1 MKNAPG
7 CFINLPMAVCLLV
20 AIWGWTIPDAFA
32 VEFDDIVITPE
43 LTPSGNS
50 YHGYAEYRF
59 AVTNR
64 SPDKTHKVKLIFPKE
79 SLSYSGNRI
88 REMTR
93 TVLVGPSATVYVSLF
108 QLPVEMYGH
117 SLGVVI
123 DDRAQ
128 DERVPL
134 STSRHGGRHYTIT
147 PPPPTTSRSSS
158 SWSPGTTTVFS
169 APVILMSR
177 NVDAKNLHA
186 HANKLL
192 TATSSLGRGSYE
204 TIDLG
209 LPVSA
214 WSTNWLGFSRYD
226 GVVVTGDDIR
236 QMPPAVQS
244 ALWRYVECGGALLVL
259 GGLELPE
266 SWELRESEK
275 SEPLTD
281 AAGFANYNIGF
292 GQCIVSTEADTKSLN
307 SEQWREVV
315 ESWLQTAIPWQIG
328 WSIEDANRMFPVV
341 SEGLGIP
348 VRGLFLLMLLFVAV
362 IGPVNLIV
370 LSRKKRRIWM
380 VWTVPLISLFT
391 CAAVFAYATL
401 AEGWNQ
407 RGRTEGVTILDERIH
422 RATTIGW
429 TAFYTALTPG
439 DGLHFSYETELTPQ
453 AIDMMK
459 IDRTINWTKDQH
471 LQNGWVTARIP
482 AYFMLR
488 KSEVRRER
496 VTVRTEANGH
506 LKIVNGL
513 GADIR
518 KFWLADR
525 NGTIHTGANIRAGAE
540 TELTPQQELPLSEVD
555 RGSEPDEMV
564 LFDGTLVVSLSGK
577 TLVELWD
584 AALPSQLNKGTIPS
598 LLKDEMQHVGASLS
612 HDAVVSVQK
621 HGQQW
626 QITDRFSGLTYTIE
640 KNQKKM
646 TDASSAAIHTY
657 QTSATGL
664 RRIFSSNDWITN
676 MEELIINP
684 EEYLRPGCYIASLD
698 AAPFIEEG
706 LKKVKKKQY
715 SSIVYGILAEE

>member
-1 MKNAPG
+1 MKYAPDH
-7 CFINLPMAVCLLV
+7 FINLPITVCLLV
-20 AIWGWTIPDAFA
+20 AIGCFTVSNAFA

-43 LTPSGNS
+43 LTPSGDS

-64 SPDKTHKVKLIFPKE
+64 SSDKTHEVKLIFPKD
-79 SLSYSGNRI
+79 SLGYSGNRI

-93 TVLVGPSATVYVSLF
+93 SVLVGPSATAYVSLF
-108 QLPVEMYGH
+108 QPPVEMHGH

-123 DDRAQ
+123 DGRVQA
-128 DERVPL
+128 EKVPL
-134 STSRHGGRHYTIT
+134 SSTRHGGAHYTTRPIT
-147 PPPPTTSRSSS
+147 ITSAGSPSH
-158 SWSPGTTTVFS
+158 SPGTTSTTVFS

-177 NVDAKNLHA
+177 NVDATNLHA

-192 TATSSLGRGSYE
+192 TTTSSLGRGSYE

-244 ALWRYVECGGALLVL
+244 ALRRYVECGGALLVL
-259 GGLELPE
+259 GGRELTD
-266 SWELRESEK
+266 SWELRESQK

-281 AAGFANYNIGF
+281 AAGFVNYNIGF
-292 GQCIVSTEADTKSLN
+292 GQCIVSTETGTGHLKT
-307 SEQWREVV
+307 EQWREVV
-315 ESWLQTAIPWQIG
+315 ESWINTATPWQIR
-328 WSIEDANRMFPVV
+328 WSIEDANRLFPVV
-341 SEGLGIP
+341 SGGLGIP

-380 VWTVPLISLFT
+380 FWTVPVISLLT
-391 CAAVFAYATL
+391 CVAVFAYATL
-401 AEGWNQ
+401 AEGWNKH
-407 RGRTEGVTILDERIH
+407 GRTEGVTILDENIH

-429 TAFYTALTPG
+429 TAFYTSLTPG
-439 DGLHFSYETELTPQ
+439 DGLHFGYETELTPQ
-453 AIDMMK
+453 TIDMK
-459 IDRTINWTKDQH
+459 TERTINWTKDQH

-482 AYFMLR
+482 AHFMLR

-496 VTVRTEANGH
+496 VTVRTEANGR

-518 KFWLADR
+518 QFWLADR
-525 NGTIHTGANIRAGAE
+525 DGTIHTALNIRAGAE
-540 TELTPQQELPLSEVD
+540 ANLTPQPELHLSGADE
-555 RGSEPDEMV
+555 RSEPNETV
-564 LFDGTLVVSLSGK
+564 LFDGTLMVLLSGRI
-577 TLVELWD
+577 LIELWD
-584 AALPSQLNKGTIPS
+584 PALPAQLNKRNLPP
-598 LLKDEMQHVGASLS
+598 LLKDEMRHAGVPLS
-612 HDAVVSVQK
+612 HDVVVSVQK
-621 HGQQW
+621 HGQRW
-626 QITDRFSGLTYTIE
+626 EITDRLSGVTYTIRR
-640 KNQKKM
+640 K
-646 TDASSAAIHTY
+646 TTGAASGAIHTH
-657 QTSATGL
+657 QTDATGL
-664 RRIFSSNDWITN
+664 RGIFSANDWITN
-676 MEELIINP
+676 MEELVINP
-684 EEYLRPGCYIASLD
+684 EDYLRPGCYIASLD

-706 LKKVKKKQY
+706 LRKVKKKQY